1 MEVFSFLTPYMRS
14 MTYVVTEMEHAFLV
28 DPCEM
33 DAVKSALDGRTVDF
47 AFLTHEHYDHI
58 SGTDWARALGAEIV
72 ASEACGRNLGDVKL
86 NHSKY
91 YGAFCA
97 AQERL
102 RGDPIPKVRAYA
114 THADR
119 TFGAELAEEWQG
131 HGLFFKST
139 PGHSTGGACLLVDG
153 KSLFSGDTV
162 FRDVPSNP
170 DMMCGSAEDL
180 ERSVAWVLSL
190 PGDVMVYPG
199 HYEPFTVKER
209 KNKELEQ
216 I

>member
-1 MEVFSFLTPYMRS
+1 MEVHAFLTQYMRS
-14 MTYVVTEMEHAFLV
+14 MTYVVTEGERAFLV

-33 DAVKSALDGRTVDF
+33 DAVKAALGGRTVDF

-72 ASEACGRNLGDVKL
+72 ASAACDRNLGDVKL

-102 RGDPIPKVRAYA
+102 RGDPIPKVQAYA

-119 TFGAELAEEWQG
+119 TFEEELTTEWNG
-131 HGLFFKST
+131 HALFFRST

-153 KSLFSGDTV
+153 KLLFSGDTV
-162 FRDVPSNP
+162 FRDVLSNP

-180 ERSVAWVLSL
+180 AASTAWVLSL
-190 PGDVMVYPG
+190 PEDVLVYPG
-199 HYEPFTVKER
+199 HYESFTVRERKER
-209 KNKELEQ
+209 KIEQ